1 MSSVLS
7 APETAERLRILVIG
21 GSRSRPSRTR
31 ALLDAAEA
39 ALERCDVTAEVWDVG
54 RIGRSGDGDRR
65 PASTGDLRAMARRA
79 HAFVIA
85 TPTYHNS
92 YSGLIKHALDHL
104 DHGAVAG
111 KAVALMATCGRTP
124 SPQAVDHLRIVTRA
138 LGATAIPSQ
147 VIATETG
154 FGQLGQD
161 YRVIDDRVVERVRA
175 VMAELVWFAHRFRR
189 PTSTGAR
196 SLPALYGNPQAHPE
210 PASAATVDD
219 EALRLSNGDFPDQIM
234 RAVRYIRENFSHGQ
248 LSLDRVASEACMS
261 RYHFSRTFK
270 RETGTRFI
278 DFLTTVRLAE
288 ACSLLTHTNQSIT
301 SIAFG
306 VGYRDLSHFERTFK
320 KEFGFSP
327 SRYRSRVRAGVE
339 VPPQLPWAQELAGAR
354 VAA

>member
-1 MSSVLS
+1 MSDAVGALP
-7 APETAERLRILVIG
+7 AAERLRILVIG

-31 ALLDAAEA
+31 ALVDAAA
-39 ALERCDVTAEVWDVG
+39 TAVERCGAAADVWDVG
-54 RIGRSGDGDRR
+54 RIGRAGDGGRQAAH
-65 PASTGDLRAMARRA
+65 PGELRVTAARA
-79 HAFVIA
+79 HGFVIA
-85 TPTYHNS
+85 SPTYHNS

-104 DHGAVAG
+104 DPASVAG

-147 VIATETG
+147 VVATEG
-154 FGQLGQD
+154 SFGQLAQGFQ
-161 YRVIDDRVVERVRA
+161 VIDDRVVERVRA
-175 VMAELVWFAHRFRR
+175 VVAELVWLAHRLRR
-189 PTSTGAR
+189 PAASGVTAAPRFGPRALGAAPAR
-196 SLPALYGNPQAHPE
+196 PALA
-210 PASAATVDD
+210 DD
-219 EALRLSNGDFPDQIM
+219 ESLRLSNGDFPDQIM
-234 RAVRYIRENFSHGQ
+234 RAVRYIRENFAHGQ

-288 ACSLLTHTNQSIT
+288 ACTLLTHTNQSIT

-327 SRYRSRVRAGVE
+327 SRYRSRARAGME
-339 VPPQLPWAQELAGAR
+339 VPPQLPWSQELEGSR
-354 VAA
+354 REAA

>member
-1 MSSVLS
+1 MSNGLS
-7 APETAERLRILVIG
+7 AVAAAERLHILVIG

-31 ALLDAAEA
+31 ALLESAAA
-39 ALERCDVTAEVWDVG
+39 ALERCDATAEVWDVG
-54 RIGRSGDGDRR
+54 RLGRAGEGSRQ
-65 PASTGDLRAMARRA
+65 ASHPSELRAMAQRA
-79 HAFVIA
+79 HGFVIA

-104 DHGAVAG
+104 DHGIVAG
-111 KAVALMATCGRTP
+111 RAVALMATCGRTP

-147 VIATETG
+147 VIASEPS
-154 FGQLGQD
+154 FGQLAQG
-161 YRVIDDRVVERVRA
+161 YRIIDDRLVERVRA
-175 VMAELVWFAHRFRR
+175 VMAELVWFAQRFRR
-189 PTSTGAR
+189 PTITAAPPTR
-196 SLPALYGNPQAHPE
+196 LAAPRALAE
-210 PASAATVDD
+210 PVGGEDD
-219 EALRLSNGDFPDQIM
+219 VALRLNNGDFPDQIM
-234 RAVRYIRENFSHGQ
+234 RAVRYIRENFAEGQ

-320 KEFGFSP
+320 KEFGFAP
-327 SRYRSRVRAGVE
+327 SRYRTRVRAGME
-339 VPPQLPWAQELAGAR
+339 TPPQLPWSPALASAR
-354 VAA
+354 SAA

>member
-7 APETAERLRILVIG
+7 TPETAERMRILVIG

-39 ALERCDVTAEVWDVG
+39 ALERCDATAEVWDVG
-54 RIGRSGDGDRR
+54 RIGRAGDGDRR
-65 PASTGDLRAMARRA
+65 PANTGDLRTMARRA

-104 DHGAVAG
+104 DQGAVAG

-124 SPQAVDHLRIVTRA
+124 TPQAVDHLRIVTRA

-147 VIATETG
+147 VVATESG

-161 YRVIDDRVVERVRA
+161 YRVIDDRLVERVRA

-189 PTSTGAR
+189 PTAGAR
-196 SLPALYGNPQAHPE
+196 PLPALYGSSPTHPDMT
-210 PASAATVDD
+210 PAAAAEDD
-219 EALRLSNGDFPDQIM
+219 ALRLSNGDFPDQIM
-234 RAVRYIRENFSHGQ
+234 RAVRYIRENFTQGQ

-339 VPPQLPWAQELAGAR
+339 VPPQLPWAQPLPAR
-354 VAA
+354 AAA